1 MIGRSQRMCP
11 GISDGFLR
19 SFGMGENVDEK
30 HGFQINQFP
39 SDEQ

>member
-1 MIGRSQRMCP
+1 MIGRSQRMCS
-11 GISDGFLR
+11 GIQ
-19 SFGMGENVDEK
+19 SFEMGENVDEK